1 MKDHLIIG
9 KIVGAHGVRGEMK
22 ILPITDGS
30 RRFSDLSE
38 VILLSPDE
46 KPILSLKIISARD
59 AGNIALCTAEGITDR
74 NAVTKMTGHFF
85 AVPRTEALAL
95 PEDRFYI
102 ADLIGCTVIDDK
114 MGQLGIVSDLLQQ
127 AGADVFVVKRYL
139 KKDLLFPFL
148 KTIVYHIDI
157 KAGEIAVRLPDGLYE
172 IYES

>member
-46 KPILSLKIISARD
+46 KPILLLKNRARVR
-59 AGNIALCTAEGITDR
+59 IFPCTAEGITDR
-74 NAVTKMTGHFF
+74 NVVTKMTGHFF